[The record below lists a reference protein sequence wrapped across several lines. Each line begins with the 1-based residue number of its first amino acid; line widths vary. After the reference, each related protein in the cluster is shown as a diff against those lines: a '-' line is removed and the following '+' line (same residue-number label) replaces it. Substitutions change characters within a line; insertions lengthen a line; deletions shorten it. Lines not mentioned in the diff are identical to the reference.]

1 LADRWIA
8 DGHQVIAVD
17 NLITGRRAN
26 IAHLLQNPMF
36 TYIEQDI
43 CDPLQMD
50 GRIDCVFHLASP
62 ASPLDYLAHP
72 IETMLVNSIGTKR
85 MLDLARAQNARY
97 LLAST
102 SECYGDPLQHPQK
115 ESYWG
120 NVNPIGPRA
129 VYDEAKRF
137 AEAMTMAYHREY
149 GVDTKI
155 VRIFNTY
162 GPRMKLDDGR
172 VVPAFLD
179 QALNGRPIT
188 IFGDGSQT
196 RSFCYVS
203 DLVDG
208 LTRLI
213 LSDEHEPVNM
223 GNPLELTILEFA
235 EVIQKLVG
243 SSCAIERRPL
253 PKDDPRQRKP
263 DIAKAK
269 ERLGWE
275 PRVTLAEGLAETVEY
290 FRTQQAVAANATAQT
305 ASPAVPAL
313 RRPASRLHD

>member
-1 LADRWIA
+1 
-8 DGHQVIAVD
+8 
-17 NLITGRRAN
+17 
-26 IAHLLQNPMF
+26 M
-36 TYIEQDI
+36 
-43 CDPLQMD
+43 
-50 GRIDCVFHLASP
+50 ASP
-62 ASPLDYLAHP
+62 ASPFDYLAHP
-72 IETMLVNSIGTKR
+72 IETMLVNSTGTKR
-85 MLDLARAQNARY
+85 TLDIARTQNARY

-102 SECYGDPLQHPQK
+102 SECYGDPLEHPQK
-115 ESYWG
+115 ETYWG

-137 AEAMTMAYHREY
+137 AEAMTMSYHREY

-155 VRIFNTY
+155 VRIFYTY

-213 LSDEHEPVNM
+213 LSEEHEPVNI
-223 GNPLELTILEFA
+223 GNPTELTILEFA

-243 SSCAIERRPL
+243 SSCAIERQPL
-253 PKDDPRQRKP
+253 PKDDPKQRKP
-263 DIAKAK
+263 DITKAK

-275 PRVTLAEGLAETVEY
+275 PRVTLAAGLAETVAF
-290 FRTQQAVAANATAQT
+290 FRAQQTVA
-305 ASPAVPAL
+305 P
-313 RRPASRLHD
+313 

>member
-290 FRTQQAVAANATAQT
+290 FRTQQAVA
-305 ASPAVPAL
+305 
-313 RRPASRLHD
+313 R

>member
-1 LADRWIA
+1 MRVLISGGAGFVASHLADRWIA
-8 DGHQVIAVD
+8 DGHDVIAVD

-26 IAHLLQNPMF
+26 IAHLLDNPSF
-36 TYIEQDI
+36 RFIEQDI
-43 CDPLQMD
+43 CDPLKID
-50 GRIDCVFHLASP
+50 GRLDCVFHMASP
-62 ASPLDYLAHP
+62 ASPFDYLAHP
-72 IETMLVNSIGTKR
+72 IETMLVNSVGTKR
-85 MLDLARAQNARY
+85 MLDLARAQSARY

-102 SECYGDPLQHPQK
+102 SECYGDPLEHPQK
-115 ESYWG
+115 ETYWG

-129 VYDEAKRF
+129 VYDESKRF
-137 AEAMTMAYHREY
+137 AEAMTMSYHREF

-213 LSDEHEPVNM
+213 LSSEHEPVNI
-223 GNPLELTILEFA
+223 GNPTELTILEFA
-235 EVIQKLVG
+235 EVIQRLVG
-243 SSCAIERRPL
+243 SSCAIERQPL
-253 PKDDPRQRKP
+253 PKDDPKQRKP
-263 DIAKAK
+263 DITKAK

-275 PRVTLAEGLAETVEY
+275 PRVSLADGLAATVEF
-290 FRTQQAVAANATAQT
+290 FRAQQAVA
-305 ASPAVPAL
+305 
-313 RRPASRLHD
+313 